1 MAIVTK
7 PLPLPVWA
15 ESGEKVQPSNAEI
28 AEGWPLSA
36 TPPSRQ
42 RFNWILG
49 YSAQIGRYLMQNGIA
64 SWDADETYPPGAVVL
79 HEGKLWVAQRENH
92 GVQPG
97 TSQADWG
104 GSSGIIVDDSGND
117 LMTLI
122 EQLREKDTAL
132 DAKDADLQTQ
142 IDQLKNT
149 DSVSKIVAGEG
160 VAISPSNG
168 TGEVTISA
176 TGGSGSGVQ
185 KIVAGTGVT
194 VSPVEGTGEV
204 TISATGGG
212 GGGVTPPSPGDH
224 SLDAGFW
231 RIIVGTGTTTTGYL
245 DTVTMPKPLGAVLAI
260 GVTEHNAEGWG
271 APGPNG
277 EVTGTVTVFG
287 TAPHPDAD
295 KFKLS
300 VATWDTVQN
309 KWFYPG
315 LTTATPPG
323 SVSIQYIAIGENP
336 DYVPPT
342 PAP

>member
-28 AEGWPLSA
+28 AKGWPLSA

-42 RFNWILG
+42 RFNWVLG

-79 HEGKLWVAQRENH
+79 HNGKLWVAQRENH
-92 GVQPG
+92 GVPPG

-122 EQLREKDTAL
+122 KQLREKDTAL

-142 IDQLKNT
+142 IDRLKN
-149 DSVSKIVAGEG
+149 SR
-160 VAISPSNG
+160 
-168 TGEVTISA
+168 
-176 TGGSGSGVQ
+176 
-185 KIVAGTGVT
+185 
-194 VSPVEGTGEV
+194 
-204 TISATGGG
+204 
-212 GGGVTPPSPGDH
+212 PSPGNH

-231 RIIVGTGTTTTGYL
+231 RIIVGTGRTTTGYL

-260 GVTEHNAEGWG
+260 GVTEHNAVGWG
-271 APGPNG
+271 PPGPNG
-277 EVTGTVTVFG
+277 EVTNGVTVFG

-300 VATWDTVQN
+300 VATWDTVQK

-315 LTTATPPG
+315 LAPVSG
-323 SVSIQYIAIGENP
+323 RVSVQYIAIGENP

-342 PAP
+342 RRPVR

>member
-92 GVQPG
+92 GVPPG

-142 IDQLKNT
+142 IDQLKNAGG
-149 DSVSKIVAGEG
+149 VSKIVAGEG
-160 VAISPSNG
+160 VTISPSDG
-168 TGEVTISA
+168 TGDVTISA
-176 TGGSGSGVQ
+176 S
-185 KIVAGTGVT
+185 
-194 VSPVEGTGEV
+194 
-204 TISATGGG
+204 GGG

-224 SLDAGFW
+224 SLDVGFW
-231 RIIVGTGTTTTGYL
+231 RIIVGTGATITGYM
-245 DTVTMPKPLGAVLAI
+245 DAVTMPKPLGAVLAI
-260 GVTEHNAEGWG
+260 GVTEYNAVGWG
-271 APGPNG
+271 PPGPNG
-277 EVTGTVTVFG
+277 EVTGPITLYG
-287 TAPHPDAD
+287 TTAHADRD
-295 KFKLS
+295 KFYVSGAKQ
-300 VATWDTVQN
+300 A
-309 KWFYPG
+309 PG
-315 LTTATPPG
+315 DVWKYSGGLG
-323 SVSIQYIAIGENP
+323 IQYIAIGENP

>member
-97 TSQADWG
+97 TSQDDWG

-122 EQLREKDTAL
+122 EQLREKDAAL
-132 DAKDADLQTQ
+132 DAKDADLQAQ
-142 IDQLKNT
+142 IDQLKN
-149 DSVSKIVAGEG
+149 SSGGGVSKIVAGEG
-160 VAISPSNG
+160 VTISPSNG
-168 TGEVTISA
+168 TGD
-176 TGGSGSGVQ
+176 
-185 KIVAGTGVT
+185 
-194 VSPVEGTGEV
+194 V

-212 GGGVTPPSPGDH
+212 GGGGGGGGVTPPPPPSPDGGVMDY
-224 SLDAGFW
+224 GGW
-231 RIIVGTGTTTTGYL
+231 RIMMGIGITQSGYL
-245 DTVTMPKPLGAVLAI
+245 DEINFTAPFDGVFAISITEGNAV
-260 GVTEHNAEGWG
+260 GWG
-271 APGPNG
+271 SPGAGDIVPTGPTVYGWTRHPTDPNNKFLISAAINRNG
-277 EVTGTVTVFG
+277 EFAYSGGVGF
-287 TAPHPDAD
+287 
-295 KFKLS
+295 S
-300 VATWDTVQN
+300 
-309 KWFYPG
+309 
-315 LTTATPPG
+315 
-323 SVSIQYIAIGENP
+323 YIAYGKKP
-336 DYVPPT
+336 ST
-342 PAP
+342 

>member
-1 MAIVTK
+1 MAVTER
-7 PLPLPVWA
+7 PLLAPVWA
-15 ESGEKVQPSNAEI
+15 ETGETVRPTDAEI
-28 AEGWPLSA
+28 SEGWPLSA

-49 YSAQIGRYLMQNGIA
+49 WLAQSVAYLRQSGIPL
-64 SWDADETYPPGAVVL
+64 WDPEESYPADAVVI
-79 HEGKLWVAQRENH
+79 HNHGLWVAKRENTN
-92 GVQPG
+92 VAPG
-97 TSQADWG
+97 TSPDDWAGAAELLAGSG
-104 GSSGIIVDDSGND
+104 GLV
-117 LMTLI
+117 
-122 EQLREKDTAL
+122 Q
-132 DAKDADLQTQ
+132 
-142 IDQLKNT
+142 
-149 DSVSKIVAGEG
+149 KIVAGTG
-160 VAISPSNG
+160 VDISPPEG

-176 TGGSGSGVQ
+176 TGGAVQ

-194 VSPVEGTGEV
+194 VSPAEGTGEV
-204 TISATGGG
+204 TISATGGGGGGG

-271 APGPNG
+271 APGPDG
-277 EVTGTVTVFG
+277 EVTGTVTAFG

-295 KFKLS
+295 KFRLS
-300 VATWDTVQN
+300 VATWDTVRN
-309 KWFYPG
+309 KWYYPG
-315 LTTATPPG
+315 LTG
-323 SVSIQYIAIGENP
+323 VGGGVSVQYIAIGENP

>member
-92 GVQPG
+92 GVPPG

-142 IDQLKNT
+142 IDQLKN
-149 DSVSKIVAGEG
+149 A
-160 VAISPSNG
+160 
-168 TGEVTISA
+168 
-176 TGGSGSGVQ
+176 
-185 KIVAGTGVT
+185 
-194 VSPVEGTGEV
+194 
-204 TISATGGG
+204 GG
-212 GGGVTPPSPGDH
+212 GGGVIPPSPGDQVM
-224 SLDAGFW
+224 DAGFW
-231 RIIVGTGTTTTGYL
+231 RIVVGTLVTATGYL

-260 GVTEHNAEGWG
+260 GITEQHAEGWG
-271 APGPNG
+271 PPGPNG
-277 EVTGTVTVFG
+277 EVTMGVTVFG
-287 TAPHPDAD
+287 TTPHPDAD

-300 VATWDTVQN
+300 VAVWDTVQN

-315 LTTATPPG
+315 LA
-323 SVSIQYIAIGENP
+323 SVSGGVAIQYIAIGENP
-336 DYVPPT
+336 DYVPHT

>member
-92 GVQPG
+92 GVPPG

-122 EQLREKDTAL
+122 DQLREKDTVL
-132 DAKDADLQTQ
+132 DAKDADLQAQ
-142 IDQLKNT
+142 IDQLKN
-149 DSVSKIVAGEG
+149 SSGGGVSKIV
-160 VAISPSNG
+160 P
-168 TGEVTISA
+168 
-176 TGGSGSGVQ
+176 
-185 KIVAGTGVT
+185 GTGVT
-194 VSPVEGTGEV
+194 VSPAEGTGEV

-212 GGGVTPPSPGDH
+212 GGGGVIPPDPGGKVADIG
-224 SLDAGFW
+224 AW
-231 RIIVGTGTTTTGYL
+231 RIIVGDGVSITGYK
-245 DTVTMPKPLGAVLAI
+245 DVVTMPKPLGAVLAI
-260 GVTEHNAEGWG
+260 SVTEHKVGGWG

-277 EVTGTVTVFG
+277 EVTGTVTAFG

-300 VATWDTVQN
+300 VAAWDTVQN

-315 LTTATPPG
+315 LTSLPG
-323 SVSIQYIAIGENP
+323 GVSIQYIAIGENP

>member
-42 RFNWILG
+42 RFNWVLG

-92 GVQPG
+92 GVPPG

-142 IDQLKNT
+142 IDQLKNAGG
-149 DSVSKIVAGEG
+149 VSKIV
-160 VAISPSNG
+160 P
-168 TGEVTISA
+168 
-176 TGGSGSGVQ
+176 
-185 KIVAGTGVT
+185 GTGVT

-212 GGGVTPPSPGDH
+212 VIPPGPGDRA
-224 SLDAGFW
+224 LDAGFW
-231 RIIVGTGTTTTGYL
+231 RLIVGTGTTITGYL

-260 GVTEHNAEGWG
+260 AVTEHNAEGWG
-271 APGPNG
+271 PPGPNG
-277 EVTGTVTVFG
+277 EITNGVTVFG

-315 LTTATPPG
+315 LASVSG
-323 SVSIQYIAIGENP
+323 GVSIQYIAIGENP

>member
-79 HEGKLWVAQRENH
+79 HEGKLWVSQRENH
-92 GVQPG
+92 GVPPG
-97 TSQADWG
+97 TSEADWG

-142 IDQLKNT
+142 IDQLKNAGG
-149 DSVSKIVAGEG
+149 VSKIVAGEG
-160 VAISPSNG
+160 VTISPSNG
-168 TGEVTISA
+168 TGD
-176 TGGSGSGVQ
+176 
-185 KIVAGTGVT
+185 
-194 VSPVEGTGEV
+194 V

-212 GGGVTPPSPGDH
+212 GGGGVIPPSPGDQF
-224 SLDAGFW
+224 LDAGFW
-231 RIIVGTGTTTTGYL
+231 RIIVGTGVTATGYM

-260 GVTEHNAEGWG
+260 GVTEHNGEGWG

-277 EVTGTVTVFG
+277 EVTGTVTAFG
-287 TAPHPDAD
+287 TSPHPDAD

-300 VATWDTVQN
+300 VAAWDTTQN

-315 LTTATPPG
+315 LTSSPG

>member
-92 GVQPG
+92 GVPPG

-132 DAKDADLQTQ
+132 DAKDADLQAQ
-142 IDQLKNT
+142 IDQLKNSSG
-149 DSVSKIVAGEG
+149 DGVRKIIAGEG
-160 VAISPSNG
+160 VTISPSNG
-168 TGEVTISA
+168 TGD
-176 TGGSGSGVQ
+176 
-185 KIVAGTGVT
+185 
-194 VSPVEGTGEV
+194 V

-212 GGGVTPPSPGDH
+212 GGGGGGGVTPPPPPDPDGGVMDY
-224 SLDAGFW
+224 GGW
-231 RIIVGTGTTTTGYL
+231 RIMMGKGNTTSGYL
-245 DTVTMPKPLGAVLAI
+245 DEINFVAPFDGVFAINITEGNAV
-260 GVTEHNAEGWG
+260 GWG
-271 APGPNG
+271 APGAGNSIPEG
-277 EVTGTVTVFG
+277 PSVFG
-287 TAPHPDAD
+287 WTRHPTDPNN
-295 KFKLS
+295 KFLLS
-300 VATWDTVQN
+300 VGLRNGNGDFIYT
-309 KWFYPG
+309 PG
-315 LTTATPPG
+315 VTF
-323 SVSIQYIAIGENP
+323 SYIAYGKKPE
-336 DYVPPT
+336 
-342 PAP
+342 

>member
-79 HEGKLWVAQRENH
+79 HDGKLWVSQRENH

-132 DAKDADLQTQ
+132 DAKDAALDAKDADLQAQ
-142 IDQLKNT
+142 IDQLKN
-149 DSVSKIVAGEG
+149 SSGGGVSKIIAGEG
-160 VAISPSNG
+160 VTISPAAG
-168 TGEVTISA
+168 TGDVTISA
-176 TGGSGSGVQ
+176 S
-185 KIVAGTGVT
+185 
-194 VSPVEGTGEV
+194 
-204 TISATGGG
+204 GGG
-212 GGGVTPPSPGDH
+212 GGGVTPPPPPDPDGGVMDY
-224 SLDAGFW
+224 GGW
-231 RIIVGTGTTTTGYL
+231 RIMMGKGNTTSGYL
-245 DTVTMPKPLGAVLAI
+245 DEIDFVAPFDGVFAISITEGNAV
-260 GVTEHNAEGWG
+260 GWG
-271 APGPNG
+271 APGAGNSIPEG
-277 EVTGTVTVFG
+277 PSVFG
-287 TAPHPDAD
+287 WTRHPTDPNN
-295 KFKLS
+295 KFLLS
-300 VATWDTVQN
+300 VGLRNGAGDFIYT
-309 KWFYPG
+309 PG
-315 LTTATPPG
+315 VTF
-323 SVSIQYIAIGENP
+323 SYIAYGKKPE
-336 DYVPPT
+336 
-342 PAP
+342 

>member
-92 GVQPG
+92 GVPPG

-122 EQLREKDTAL
+122 EQLIEKDTAL
-132 DAKDADLQTQ
+132 DARDADLQAQ
-142 IDQLKNT
+142 IDQLKN
-149 DSVSKIVAGEG
+149 SS
-160 VAISPSNG
+160 
-168 TGEVTISA
+168 
-176 TGGSGSGVQ
+176 
-185 KIVAGTGVT
+185 
-194 VSPVEGTGEV
+194 
-204 TISATGGG
+204 GG
-212 GGGVTPPSPGDH
+212 GGGVTPPPPPDPDGGVMDY
-224 SLDAGFW
+224 GGW
-231 RIIVGTGTTTTGYL
+231 RIMMGKGNTTSGYL
-245 DTVTMPKPLGAVLAI
+245 DEIDFVAPFDGVFAINITEGNAV
-260 GVTEHNAEGWG
+260 GWG
-271 APGPNG
+271 APGAGNSIPEG
-277 EVTGTVTVFG
+277 PSVFG
-287 TAPHPDAD
+287 WTRHPTDPNN
-295 KFKLS
+295 KFLLS
-300 VATWDTVQN
+300 AGLRNGAGDFIYT
-309 KWFYPG
+309 PG
-315 LTTATPPG
+315 VTF
-323 SVSIQYIAIGENP
+323 SYIAYGKKPE
-336 DYVPPT
+336 
-342 PAP
+342 

>member
-15 ESGEKVQPSNAEI
+15 ESGEKTQPSNAEI

-92 GVQPG
+92 GVPPG

-132 DAKDADLQTQ
+132 DAKDADLQAQ
-142 IDQLKNT
+142 IDQLKN
-149 DSVSKIVAGEG
+149 SS
-160 VAISPSNG
+160 
-168 TGEVTISA
+168 
-176 TGGSGSGVQ
+176 
-185 KIVAGTGVT
+185 
-194 VSPVEGTGEV
+194 
-204 TISATGGG
+204 GG
-212 GGGVTPPSPGDH
+212 GGGVIPPGPGDH

-231 RIIVGTGTTTTGYL
+231 RIIVGTGLTATGYL

-260 GVTEHNAEGWG
+260 GVTEHHAEGWG

-287 TAPHPDAD
+287 TTPHPDAD

-300 VATWDTVQN
+300 VAAWDTVQN

-315 LTTATPPG
+315 LAP
-323 SVSIQYIAIGENP
+323 VSGGVAIQYIAIGENP

>member
-92 GVQPG
+92 GVPPG

-122 EQLREKDTAL
+122 DQLREKDTAL
-132 DAKDADLQTQ
+132 DAKDADLQAQ
-142 IDQLKNT
+142 IDQLKN
-149 DSVSKIVAGEG
+149 SSGGGVSKIVAGEG
-160 VAISPSNG
+160 VTISPSNG
-168 TGEVTISA
+168 TGD
-176 TGGSGSGVQ
+176 
-185 KIVAGTGVT
+185 
-194 VSPVEGTGEV
+194 V

-212 GGGVTPPSPGDH
+212 GGVTPPPPPDPDGGVMDY
-224 SLDAGFW
+224 GGW
-231 RIIVGTGTTTTGYL
+231 RIMMGRGNTTSGYL
-245 DTVTMPKPLGAVLAI
+245 DEIDFVAPFDGVFAINITEGNAV
-260 GVTEHNAEGWG
+260 GWG
-271 APGPNG
+271 APSAGNSIPEGPS
-277 EVTGTVTVFG
+277 VFG
-287 TAPHPDAD
+287 WTRHPTDPNN
-295 KFKLS
+295 KFLLS
-300 VATWDTVQN
+300 VGLRNGDGDFIYT
-309 KWFYPG
+309 PG
-315 LTTATPPG
+315 VTF
-323 SVSIQYIAIGENP
+323 SYIAYGKKPE
-336 DYVPPT
+336 
-342 PAP
+342 

>member
-97 TSQADWG
+97 TSQDDWG

-142 IDQLKNT
+142 IDQLKN
-149 DSVSKIVAGEG
+149 A
-160 VAISPSNG
+160 
-168 TGEVTISA
+168 
-176 TGGSGSGVQ
+176 
-185 KIVAGTGVT
+185 
-194 VSPVEGTGEV
+194 
-204 TISATGGG
+204 
-212 GGGVTPPSPGDH
+212 GGVIPPSPGDH
-224 SLDAGFW
+224 SMDVGFW
-231 RIIVGTGTTTTGYL
+231 RIIVGTGVTITGYL

-271 APGPNG
+271 PPGPNG
-277 EVTGTVTVFG
+277 EVTGTVTAFG

-300 VATWDTVQN
+300 VAAWDTVQN

-315 LTTATPPG
+315 LTSLPG

>member
-92 GVQPG
+92 GVPPG

-122 EQLREKDTAL
+122 EQLREKDAALDAKDAAL
-132 DAKDADLQTQ
+132 DAKDADLQGQ
-142 IDQLKNT
+142 IDQLKN
-149 DSVSKIVAGEG
+149 SSGGGVSKIIAGDG
-160 VAISPSNG
+160 VTISPSDG
-168 TGEVTISA
+168 TGD
-176 TGGSGSGVQ
+176 
-185 KIVAGTGVT
+185 VT
-194 VSPVEGTGEV
+194 VSA
-204 TISATGGG
+204 S
-212 GGGVTPPSPGDH
+212 GGGVIPPTPGDH

-231 RIIVGTGTTTTGYL
+231 RIIVGTGTTITGYL

-260 GVTEHNAEGWG
+260 SVTEHNVEGWG
-271 APGPNG
+271 PPGPDG

-287 TAPHPDAD
+287 TAPHPDPD

-300 VATWDTVQN
+300 VATWDTVQS

-315 LTTATPPG
+315 LTSSPG
-323 SVSIQYIAIGENP
+323 GVSIQYIAIGENP

>member
-79 HEGKLWVAQRENH
+79 HDGKLWVSQRENH

-122 EQLREKDTAL
+122 EQLREKDAAL
-132 DAKDADLQTQ
+132 DAKDADLQAQ
-142 IDQLKNT
+142 IDQLKN
-149 DSVSKIVAGEG
+149 SS
-160 VAISPSNG
+160 
-168 TGEVTISA
+168 
-176 TGGSGSGVQ
+176 
-185 KIVAGTGVT
+185 
-194 VSPVEGTGEV
+194 
-204 TISATGGG
+204 
-212 GGGVTPPSPGDH
+212 GGGVIPPSPGDQ

-231 RIIVGTGTTTTGYL
+231 RIIVGTGTTITGYL

-260 GVTEHNAEGWG
+260 SVTEHN
-271 APGPNG
+271 
-277 EVTGTVTVFG
+277 VV
-287 TAPHPDAD
+287 
-295 KFKLS
+295 
-300 VATWDTVQN
+300 
-309 KWFYPG
+309 
-315 LTTATPPG
+315 
-323 SVSIQYIAIGENP
+323 
-336 DYVPPT
+336 
-342 PAP
+342 

>member
-92 GVQPG
+92 GVPPG

-122 EQLREKDTAL
+122 EQLRKKDTALDAKDTAL
-132 DAKDADLQTQ
+132 DAKDADLQAQ
-142 IDQLKNT
+142 IDQLKN
-149 DSVSKIVAGEG
+149 SSGGGVSKIIAGAG
-160 VAISPSNG
+160 ISVNPASG
-168 TGEVTISA
+168 TGD
-176 TGGSGSGVQ
+176 
-185 KIVAGTGVT
+185 VT
-194 VSPVEGTGEV
+194 VSSTV
-204 TISATGGG
+204 SAPTTGGKVADIG
-212 GGGVTPPSPGDH
+212 
-224 SLDAGFW
+224 AW
-231 RIIVGTGTTTTGYL
+231 RIIVGAGLTITGYL

-260 GVTEHNAEGWG
+260 GVTEHNAVGWG
-271 APGPNG
+271 PPGPNG
-277 EVTGTVTVFG
+277 EVTGPITVYG
-287 TAPHPDAD
+287 TAPHADRD
-295 KFKLS
+295 KFYVSGAKQ
-300 VATWDTVQN
+300 A
-309 KWFYPG
+309 PG
-315 LTTATPPG
+315 DVWKYSGGLG
-323 SVSIQYIAIGENP
+323 IQYIAIGENP

>member
-92 GVQPG
+92 GVPPG

-132 DAKDADLQTQ
+132 GAKDADLQAQ
-142 IDQLKNT
+142 IDQLKNAGGT
-149 DSVSKIVAGEG
+149 VSA
-160 VAISPSNG
+160 P
-168 TGEVTISA
+168 T
-176 TGGSGSGVQ
+176 TGG
-185 KIVAGTGVT
+185 KVADIG
-194 VSPVEGTGEV
+194 
-204 TISATGGG
+204 A
-212 GGGVTPPSPGDH
+212 
-224 SLDAGFW
+224 W
-231 RIIVGTGTTTTGYL
+231 RIIVGTGATITGYL

-260 GVTEHNAEGWG
+260 SVTEHNAMGWG
-271 APGPNG
+271 PPGPNG
-277 EVTGTVTVFG
+277 EVTMGVTMFG
-287 TAPHPDAD
+287 TTPHPDAD
-295 KFKLS
+295 KFRLS
-300 VATWDTVQN
+300 VAAWDTVLN

-315 LTTATPPG
+315 LAPISG
-323 SVSIQYIAIGENP
+323 SVAIQYIAIGENP

>member
-92 GVQPG
+92 GVPPG

-122 EQLREKDTAL
+122 EQLREKDAALDAKDAAL
-132 DAKDADLQTQ
+132 DAKDADLQAQ
-142 IDQLKNT
+142 IDQLKN
-149 DSVSKIVAGEG
+149 SSGGGVSKIIAGAG
-160 VAISPSNG
+160 ISVNPASG
-168 TGEVTISA
+168 TGD
-176 TGGSGSGVQ
+176 
-185 KIVAGTGVT
+185 VT
-194 VSPVEGTGEV
+194 VS
-204 TISATGGG
+204 SAVSAPTTGGRVADIG
-212 GGGVTPPSPGDH
+212 
-224 SLDAGFW
+224 AW
-231 RIIVGTGTTTTGYL
+231 RIIVGTGRTITGYKDL
-245 DTVTMPKPLGAVLAI
+245 VTMPAELSSVFAI
-260 GVTEHNAEGWG
+260 AVTEFNAEGWG
-271 APGPNG
+271 PPGPNG
-277 EVTGTVTVFG
+277 EVTGAITIYG
-287 TAPHPDAD
+287 TTAHTDPD
-295 KFKLS
+295 KFYVSGAKQ
-300 VATWDTVQN
+300 A
-309 KWFYPG
+309 PG
-315 LTTATPPG
+315 DSWKYSGGLG
-323 SVSIQYIAIGENP
+323 IQYIAIGENP

>member
-1 MAIVTK
+1 MTIVTK

-92 GVQPG
+92 GVPPG

-122 EQLREKDTAL
+122 EQLIDKDAALDAKDAAL
-132 DAKDADLQTQ
+132 DAKDADLQAQ
-142 IDQLKNT
+142 IDQLKN
-149 DSVSKIVAGEG
+149 SSGGGVSKIIAGDG
-160 VAISPSNG
+160 VTISPTDG
-168 TGEVTISA
+168 TGDVTISA
-176 TGGSGSGVQ
+176 S
-185 KIVAGTGVT
+185 
-194 VSPVEGTGEV
+194 
-204 TISATGGG
+204 
-212 GGGVTPPSPGDH
+212 GGVIPPTPGDQF
-224 SLDAGFW
+224 LDAGFW
-231 RIIVGTGTTTTGYL
+231 RIIVGTGATITGYM

-260 GVTEHNAEGWG
+260 SVTEADATGWG

-277 EVTGTVTVFG
+277 EVTSGVTAFA
-287 TAPHPDAD
+287 TAPHPDPD
-295 KFKLS
+295 KFRLS
-300 VATWDTVQN
+300 VAVWDTVQS

-315 LTTATPPG
+315 LAA
-323 SVSIQYIAIGENP
+323 VSGGVAIQYIAIGENP

>member
-64 SWDADETYPPGAVVL
+64 PWDADETYPPGAVVL

-97 TSQADWG
+97 TSQDDWG

-122 EQLREKDTAL
+122 EQLREKDAAL
-132 DAKDADLQTQ
+132 DAKDADLQAQ
-142 IDQLKNT
+142 IDQLKN
-149 DSVSKIVAGEG
+149 SSGGGVSKIVAGEG
-160 VAISPSNG
+160 VTISPSNG
-168 TGEVTISA
+168 TGD
-176 TGGSGSGVQ
+176 
-185 KIVAGTGVT
+185 
-194 VSPVEGTGEV
+194 V

-212 GGGVTPPSPGDH
+212 GGGGGGGGVTPPPPPSPDGGVMDY
-224 SLDAGFW
+224 GGW
-231 RIIVGTGTTTTGYL
+231 RIMMGIGITQSGYL
-245 DTVTMPKPLGAVLAI
+245 DEINFTAPFDGVFAISITEGNAV
-260 GVTEHNAEGWG
+260 GWG
-271 APGPNG
+271 SPGAGDIVPTGPTVYGWTRHPTDPNNKFLISAAINRNG
-277 EVTGTVTVFG
+277 EFAYSGGVGF
-287 TAPHPDAD
+287 
-295 KFKLS
+295 S
-300 VATWDTVQN
+300 
-309 KWFYPG
+309 
-315 LTTATPPG
+315 
-323 SVSIQYIAIGENP
+323 YIAYGKKP
-336 DYVPPT
+336 ST
-342 PAP
+342 

>member
-79 HEGKLWVAQRENH
+79 HEGKLWVSQRENH
-92 GVQPG
+92 GVPPG

-122 EQLREKDTAL
+122 EQLRKKDAAL
-132 DAKDADLQTQ
+132 DAKDADLQAQ
-142 IDQLKNT
+142 IDQLKN
-149 DSVSKIVAGEG
+149 SSGGGVSKIIAGEG
-160 VAISPSNG
+160 VTISPAGG
-168 TGEVTISA
+168 TGDVTISA
-176 TGGSGSGVQ
+176 S
-185 KIVAGTGVT
+185 
-194 VSPVEGTGEV
+194 
-204 TISATGGG
+204 GG
-212 GGGVTPPSPGDH
+212 GGGVLPPTPGDQF
-224 SLDAGFW
+224 LDAGFW
-231 RIIVGTGTTTTGYL
+231 RIIVGTGTTITGYM

-260 GVTEHNAEGWG
+260 SVTEHNAEGWG
-271 APGPNG
+271 PPGPNG
-277 EVTGTVTVFG
+277 EVTNGVTVFG

-295 KFKLS
+295 KFRLS
-300 VATWDTVQN
+300 CAAWDTAQN

-315 LTTATPPG
+315 LASASG
-323 SVSIQYIAIGENP
+323 SVAIQYIAIGENP
-336 DYVPPT
+336 DYVPPA

>member
-36 TPPSRQ
+36 TPPSRP

-92 GVQPG
+92 GVPPG

-122 EQLREKDTAL
+122 EQLREKDTVL
-132 DAKDADLQTQ
+132 DAKDADLQAQ
-142 IDQLKNT
+142 IDQLKN
-149 DSVSKIVAGEG
+149 SSGGGVSKIIAGG
-160 VAISPSNG
+160 GLTISPSNG
-168 TGEVTISA
+168 TGD
-176 TGGSGSGVQ
+176 
-185 KIVAGTGVT
+185 
-194 VSPVEGTGEV
+194 V

-212 GGGVTPPSPGDH
+212 GGGGVTPPPPPDPDGGVMDY
-224 SLDAGFW
+224 GGW
-231 RIIVGTGTTTTGYL
+231 RIMMGKGNTTSGYL
-245 DTVTMPKPLGAVLAI
+245 DEIDFVAPFDGVFAINITEGNAV
-260 GVTEHNAEGWG
+260 GWG
-271 APGPNG
+271 APSAGNSVPGGPS
-277 EVTGTVTVFG
+277 VFG
-287 TAPHPDAD
+287 WTRHPTDPNN
-295 KFKLS
+295 KFLLS
-300 VATWDTVQN
+300 VGLRNGDGDFIYT
-309 KWFYPG
+309 PG
-315 LTTATPPG
+315 VTF
-323 SVSIQYIAIGENP
+323 SYIAYGKKPE
-336 DYVPPT
+336 
-342 PAP
+342 

>member
-1 MAIVTK
+1 MTIVTK

-79 HEGKLWVAQRENH
+79 HDGKLWVSQRENH
-92 GVQPG
+92 GVPPG

-122 EQLREKDTAL
+122 EQLREKDAAL
-132 DAKDADLQTQ
+132 DAKDADLQAQ
-142 IDQLKNT
+142 IDQLKN
-149 DSVSKIVAGEG
+149 SSGGGVSKIIAGEG
-160 VAISPSNG
+160 VTISPANG
-168 TGEVTISA
+168 TGD
-176 TGGSGSGVQ
+176 
-185 KIVAGTGVT
+185 
-194 VSPVEGTGEV
+194 V

-212 GGGVTPPSPGDH
+212 GGGGGVIPPSPGDH

-231 RIIVGTGTTTTGYL
+231 RIIVGSGRTITGYM

-260 GVTEHNAEGWG
+260 SVTEYNAVGWG
-271 APGPNG
+271 PPGPNG
-277 EVTGTVTVFG
+277 EVTEPITVYGT
-287 TAPHPDAD
+287 TAHADGD
-295 KFKLS
+295 KFYMS
-300 VATWDTVQN
+300 GASQM
-309 KWFYPG
+309 PG
-315 LTTATPPG
+315 DVWKYRHGLG
-323 SVSIQYIAIGENP
+323 FQYIAIGENP
-336 DYVPPT
+336 DYVPPA

>member
-79 HEGKLWVAQRENH
+79 HDGKLWVSQRENH

-122 EQLREKDTAL
+122 DQLREKDTVL
-132 DAKDADLQTQ
+132 DAKDADLQAQ
-142 IDQLKNT
+142 IDQLKNSSGGGVGKIIAGAGI
-149 DSVSKIVAGEG
+149 SVNPAS
-160 VAISPSNG
+160 G
-168 TGEVTISA
+168 TGD
-176 TGGSGSGVQ
+176 
-185 KIVAGTGVT
+185 VT
-194 VSPVEGTGEV
+194 VSSTV
-204 TISATGGG
+204 SAPDTGGKVADIG
-212 GGGVTPPSPGDH
+212 
-224 SLDAGFW
+224 AW
-231 RIIVGTGTTTTGYL
+231 RIIVGTGATTTGYL

-260 GVTEHNAEGWG
+260 SVTEHNAVGWG
-271 APGPNG
+271 PPGPNG
-277 EVTGTVTVFG
+277 EVTGAITIYG
-287 TAPHPDAD
+287 TSAHADRD
-295 KFKLS
+295 KFYVSGAKQ
-300 VATWDTVQN
+300 A
-309 KWFYPG
+309 PG
-315 LTTATPPG
+315 DVWKYSGGLG
-323 SVSIQYIAIGENP
+323 IQYIAIGENP

>member
-97 TSQADWG
+97 TSQDDWG

-122 EQLREKDTAL
+122 EQLREKDAALDAKDAAL
-132 DAKDADLQTQ
+132 DAKDADLQAQ
-142 IDQLKNT
+142 IDQLKN
-149 DSVSKIVAGEG
+149 SSGGGVSKIIAGDG
-160 VAISPSNG
+160 VTISPSDG

-176 TGGSGSGVQ
+176 SG
-185 KIVAGTGVT
+185 
-194 VSPVEGTGEV
+194 
-204 TISATGGG
+204 GGG
-212 GGGVTPPSPGDH
+212 GGGVTPPPPPDPDGGTMDY
-224 SLDAGFW
+224 GGW
-231 RIIVGTGTTTTGYL
+231 RIMMGKGNATSGYL
-245 DTVTMPKPLGAVLAI
+245 DEIDFVAPFDGVFAINITEGNAV
-260 GVTEHNAEGWG
+260 GWG
-271 APGPNG
+271 APGAGNSIPEG
-277 EVTGTVTVFG
+277 PSVFG
-287 TAPHPDAD
+287 WTRHPTDPNN
-295 KFKLS
+295 KFLLS
-300 VATWDTVQN
+300 VGLRNGDGDFIYT
-309 KWFYPG
+309 PG
-315 LTTATPPG
+315 VTF
-323 SVSIQYIAIGENP
+323 SYIAYGKKPE
-336 DYVPPT
+336 
-342 PAP
+342 